1 MPGSLYR
8 ARGTAPAPW
17 SVVRA
22 TELSKQLE
30 DMRQRL
36 QAVIGDLNE
45 VRAKVALATEGVER
59 QAAVNRLM
67 TEGVWDG

>member
-1 MPGSLYR
+1 
-8 ARGTAPAPW
+8 
-17 SVVRA
+17 VRA